1 LDGTSYGVGSMVGGR
16 RSSFFEDA
24 SSPTSTK
31 NFSVGRLRKT
41 LSLNEGVSDT
51 GESATFFAAIA
62 TADPSALLILVRV
75 LSGGVGEGTGGGDE
89 GYARVFVDGVI
100 TDEDEDIEEDDALAH
115 SSSI

>member
-1 LDGTSYGVGSMVGGR
+1 
-16 RSSFFEDA
+16 
-24 SSPTSTK
+24 
-31 NFSVGRLRKT
+31 
-41 LSLNEGVSDT
+41 
-51 GESATFFAAIA
+51 
-62 TADPSALLILVRV
+62 VRV